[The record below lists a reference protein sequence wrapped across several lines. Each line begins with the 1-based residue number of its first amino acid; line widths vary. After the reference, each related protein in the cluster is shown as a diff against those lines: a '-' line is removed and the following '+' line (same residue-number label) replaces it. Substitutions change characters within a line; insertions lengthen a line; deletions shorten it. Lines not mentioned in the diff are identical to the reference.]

1 MGRTSIRQLAEVAAA
16 LGVVGSL
23 VFVGFEL
30 RDNSRAARAAA
41 YQELGLAAADS
52 WLMKASD
59 RELNDLVEI
68 ADAEDPAEWEALTQ
82 SDRRLVAS
90 YVQGLLRQYETVF
103 LQVNENLLPE
113 DAMDSL
119 GWNGFGD
126 ANLLI
131 RTWPMVRKYV
141 TPRFS
146 AYLEQRSPQLRSR

>member
-1 MGRTSIRQLAEVAAA
+1 MRKTSMRQLAEIAAA
-16 LGVVGSL
+16 LGVVASL
-23 VFVGFEL
+23 VFVGLEL

-68 ADAEDPAEWEALTQ
+68 ADADDPAEWEALTV

-103 LQVNENLLPE
+103 LQVNEKLLPAA
-113 DAMDSL
+113 AMESL
-119 GWNGFGD
+119 GWNGFSD
-126 ANLLI
+126 TNLLI
-131 RTWPMVRKYV
+131 RTWPAVGKRT
-141 TPRFS
+141 TPGFA
-146 AYLEQRSPQLRSR
+146 AYLEEMSPQLRTR